1 MKASK
6 QLRDAGNDRLKKV
19 EPILAHLH
27 HNLKSFGDLPI
38 EVSWSAK
45 IKNRRVN
52 LRDVTSHHVPALDI
66 TINVN
71 NYGDKIYTHK
81 LREHIRS
88 VFSILLPIQLNAY
101 DQVNYVVP
109 SR

>member
-1 MKASK
+1 MKNTK
-6 QLRDAGNDRLKKV
+6 QLRDAGNIRLKKV

-27 HNLKSFGDLPI
+27 HSLKNFNDLPV

-52 LRDVTSHHVPALDI
+52 LRDVTSSYVPALDI
-66 TINVN
+66 TISVN
-71 NYGDKIYTHK
+71 NYGDKIYAHK
-81 LREHIRS
+81 LYQHIS
-88 VFSILLPIQLNAY
+88 TLFKILLPLDLNPY
-101 DQVNYVVP
+101 DQVNYVIP

>member
-1 MKASK
+1 MKNTK
-6 QLRDAGNDRLKKV
+6 QLRDAGNNRLQKV

-52 LRDVTSHHVPALDI
+52 LRDTTSSYVPALDI
-66 TINVN
+66 TISVN
-71 NYGDKIYTHK
+71 NYGDKIYAHK
-81 LREHIRS
+81 LREHIRTL
-88 VFSILLPIQLNAY
+88 FSILLPLQLDPY

>member
-1 MKASK
+1 MKNTK
-6 QLRDAGNDRLKKV
+6 QLRDAGNSRLKKV

-27 HNLKSFGDLPI
+27 HSLKNFNDLPV

-52 LRDVTSHHVPALDI
+52 LRDVTSSYVPALDI
-66 TINVN
+66 TISVN
-71 NYGDKIYTHK
+71 NYGDKIYAHK
-81 LREHIRS
+81 LHQHIS
-88 VFSILLPIQLNAY
+88 TLFKILLPLELNPY
-101 DQVNYVVP
+101 DQVNYVIP